1 MLATSL
7 QARVGLLDLLRPF
20 TPPPAR
26 GQPNA
31 ARKTPVRHRGI
42 CASGFSLSRL
52 TRPATGFAP
61 KALRLQRHDRPIRLL
76 FSKILAAEAPP
87 LPAAG

>member
-7 QARVGLLDLLRPF
+7 QARVGLLELLRPF

-31 ARKTPVRHRGI
+31 ALKTQVRHRGI
-42 CASGFSLSRL
+42 WLQPSTPPAARNRPCAQS
-52 TRPATGFAP
+52 
-61 KALRLQRHDRPIRLL
+61 
-76 FSKILAAEAPP
+76 LAAPP
-87 LPAAG
+87 VKTGR